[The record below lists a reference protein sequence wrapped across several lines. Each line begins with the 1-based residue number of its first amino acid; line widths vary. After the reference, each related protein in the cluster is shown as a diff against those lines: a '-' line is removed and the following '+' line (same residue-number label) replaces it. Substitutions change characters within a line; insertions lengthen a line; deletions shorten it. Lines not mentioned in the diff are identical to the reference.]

1 MTEERSVTF
10 TASDIRNALVLW
22 AWYKSVPVAHDAK
35 LTVTEHADYKP
46 ATATLTWRAK

>member
-10 TASDIRNALVLW
+10 TASDIREALVLW
-22 AWYKSVPVAHDAK
+22 SWYKSVSVPPNAK
-35 LTVTEHADYKP
+35 LTVTEHAEYKP